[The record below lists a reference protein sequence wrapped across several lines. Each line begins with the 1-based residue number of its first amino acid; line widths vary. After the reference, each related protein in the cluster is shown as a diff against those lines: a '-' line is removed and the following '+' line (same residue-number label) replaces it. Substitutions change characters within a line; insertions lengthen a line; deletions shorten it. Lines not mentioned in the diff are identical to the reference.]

1 MIERLQDLRLD
12 AISQARAC
20 TAARNFLGAAMW
32 RLLCRVIEE
41 LIAVGAC

>member
-1 MIERLQDLRLD
+1 VRDRLQEVLVD
-12 AISQARAC
+12 ATEQGRAC
-20 TAARNFLGAAMW
+20 SRAKNHLGAALW